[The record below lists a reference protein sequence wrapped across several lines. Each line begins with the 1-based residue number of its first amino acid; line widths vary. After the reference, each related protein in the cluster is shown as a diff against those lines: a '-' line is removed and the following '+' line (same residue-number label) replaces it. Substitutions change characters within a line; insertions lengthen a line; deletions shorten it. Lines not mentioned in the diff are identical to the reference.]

1 MPRLSGRYAM
11 LDQLVAEGVKY
22 VFGNPG
28 TTEQGFMDALQDYPR
43 IEYILALHEGAATGI
58 ADAYARASGR
68 PAFLQLHV
76 TPGLGNAMGML
87 YNAYRTGTPL
97 VVYAGQHPQRGASQ
111 EPILAGDLVR
121 MAEPLTKWAAQAEDA
136 AEIPVILRRAFQSA
150 AQPPRGPVFISVP
163 ANVMDEEADIQIT
176 PSNRVETGT
185 HPDPEAIQRL
195 ANMLRAAKSPVIIAG
210 DGVSLSGGQ
219 SELVQLAEATGSR
232 VFTTFAAELPFP
244 SAHPLYGGLLAVVSG
259 PMLRGQLAMADLIV
273 AIGTP
278 VLTLLFPLD
287 DAPFPANAP
296 VVHIDD
302 DIREIGKN
310 WNLDLG
316 ILANPRNAM
325 ASLLDA
331 LRRAQTDEQRV
342 EAARRT
348 EQVAAAGDQMMQAL
362 DASARARW
370 DNTPMLAGRMMSEIA
385 DAMAPGTLL
394 FDESITAGGFLMR
407 YLRFDDTGRHYR
419 ATGGGLG
426 PGMPAP
432 IGIKLARP
440 DRPVM
445 SIVGDGA
452 ALYTIQSLWTAAH
465 HKIPVTWVIAN
476 NRSYRILKLNM
487 LDYLGEAAAGR
498 RFVEMDITD
507 PPLDFSKIAASFGVK
522 GARIEHADEIGD
534 ALREAQASGEPRLL
548 DIVIEGDVKSRW
560 L

>member
-1 MPRLSGRYAM
+1 MPTLSGRYAM
-11 LDQLVAEGVKY
+11 LEQLIAEGVKY

-28 TTEQGFMDALQDYPR
+28 TTEQGFMDALQDYPQL
-43 IEYILALHEGAATGI
+43 EYILSLHEGVATGI
-58 ADAYARASGR
+58 ADGYARAAGR
-68 PAFLQLHV
+68 PAFLQLHI

-87 YNAYRTGTPL
+87 YNAYRTGAPL
-97 VVYAGQHPQRGASQ
+97 IVYAGQHPQRGASQ

-121 MAEPLTKWAAQAEDA
+121 MAEPITKWAAQVEDA
-136 AEIPVILRRAFQSA
+136 AEIPVLLRRAFQSA
-150 AQPPRGPVFISVP
+150 AQPPRGPVFLSVP
-163 ANVMDEEADIQIT
+163 ANIMDEAAEVQIT
-176 PSNRVETGT
+176 PSNRVESAARPG
-185 HPDPEAIQRL
+185 PEAIRRL
-195 ANMLRAAKSPVIIAG
+195 AQMLGEAKSPVIIAG

-259 PMLRGQLAMADLIV
+259 PMLRGQLAAADLV
-273 AIGTP
+273 LAIGTP
-278 VLTLLFPLD
+278 VLTLLFPLE
-287 DAPFPANAP
+287 DAPFPEGAP
-296 VVHIDD
+296 IVHIDD
-302 DIREIGKN
+302 DIRELGKN
-310 WNLDLG
+310 WRLDLG

-325 ASLLDA
+325 ADLLDA
-331 LRRAQTDEQRV
+331 LARTQSDEQRAT
-342 EAARRT
+342 AARRA
-348 EQVAAAGDQMMQAL
+348 EKVAAAGDQMMQAL
-362 DASARARW
+362 DSSARARW
-370 DNTPMLAGRMMSEIA
+370 DNTPMPAGRMMSEIA
-385 DAMAPGTLL
+385 GAMAPDTLL
-394 FDESITAGGFLMR
+394 YDESITAGGFLMR
-407 YLRFDDTGRHYR
+407 YLRFEDTGRHYR

-465 HKIPVTWVIAN
+465 HRIPVTWIVAN
-476 NRSYRILKLNM
+476 NSSYRILKLNM
-487 LDYLGEAAAGR
+487 LEYLGEGAAGR
-498 RFVEMDITD
+498 RFVEMDIND
-507 PPLDFSKIAASFGVK
+507 PPLDFSKIAASFGVS
-522 GARIEHADEIGD
+522 GARIQHADEIGD